1 MRIKEQIQGSNV
13 GWYGQRVFFGMYEDN
28 GDVLMCEARG
38 TIELAPCPN
47 RYLEL
52 KRKRTKKDIVYF
64 DNFGTFPDYRGKGYA
79 RKMLQHVKEF
89 YKGKIVYLYVGASP
103 GGSLNDEQ
111 LIKFYK
117 SEGFRMYKSN
127 SWPLMGIE
135 L

>member
-1 MRIKEQIQGSNV
+1 MYFNNIYTQGYDKMVHFRMFDDETNAK
-13 GWYGQRVFFGMYEDN
+13 
-28 GDVLMCEARG
+28 MCEADCG
-38 TIELAPCPN
+38 LKYCPN
-47 RYLEL
+47 LYLRNL
-52 KRKRTKKDIVYF
+52 SRRKRKEIYYF
-64 DNFGTFPDYRGKGYA
+64 NNFGTFPAYRGKGYA
-79 RKMLQHVKEF
+79 RKMLQYVKEY

-127 SWPLMGIE
+127 CWPLMAIE